1 MIDLTGV
8 TTLADVAR
16 RQAER
21 RPNALALKDGA
32 YETTYA
38 QLDAH
43 ASRIADRMIVEGLKP
58 GDRVAILSKNS
69 DFFYEIWF
77 GAMKARAALAGVN
90 FRLAPPEIAYIIDDS
105 DAKILF
111 VGEDFY
117 ALAEQALAQMKTRP
131 KLIALDGE
139 HEGYVWYE
147 TWRAQGAAIDPM
159 LRGGDDDVVLQLYT
173 SGTTGHPK
181 GVEISNANMV
191 ALLGLAHGVAGFN
204 YEADDN
210 VINAMPQFHVA
221 GTNIGIVAIASGAR
235 LHILRDLV
243 PAQIIAMIEREKIN
257 HAFFVPAVILMLM
270 QAPEMAT
277 ADLTSVRTVSYG
289 ASPIAEEL
297 LIRARDRFNCGFLQF
312 YGMTETCG
320 AGTHLP
326 PEAHDP
332 ARNKLRSCGIPWPG
346 VSVKVVD
353 AEGNE
358 CKPGEVGE
366 IVIKAP
372 IVMRGYW
379 KRPDATAEAVKDG
392 WMHTGD
398 AAYMDE
404 EGFFF
409 IYDRVKDMIV
419 SGGENIYPAEVEN
432 AIFSH
437 PDVADVAVIGV
448 PDDKWGE
455 SVKAIVITK
464 PGAAADPD
472 SIIAHTRER
481 LAGYKVPKTVDFV
494 DAIPRNA
501 SGKILRRELR
511 KPFWEGR
518 GRMVG

>member
-1 MIDLTGV
+1 MIDLNGV
-8 TTLADVAR
+8 AVLADVAR

-21 RPNALALKDGA
+21 RPNALATKDGQ

-38 QLDAH
+38 QLDAN
-43 ASRIADRMIVEGLKP
+43 SNRVADRLIVDGVRP
-58 GDRVAILSKNS
+58 GDRVAVLSKNS
-69 DFFYEIWF
+69 DFFFELWF
-77 GAMKARAALAGVN
+77 GANKARAALAGVN

-105 DAKILF
+105 EAKILF

-117 ALAEQALAQMKTRP
+117 DLAEKALSQAQSRP

-139 HEGYVWYE
+139 RPGYVWYE
-147 TWRAQGAAIDPM
+147 TWRAEGSALDPN
-159 LRGGDDDVVLQLYT
+159 LPATDDDVVLQLYT

-181 GVEISNANMV
+181 GVEVSNANMM
-191 ALLGLAHGVAGFN
+191 AFLGMAHGVAGFN
-204 YEADDN
+204 YNADEN

-221 GTNIGIVAIASGAR
+221 GTNIGIAAIASGAR
-235 LHILRDLV
+235 VHILRDLV
-243 PAQIIAMIEREKIN
+243 PAQILDMIAREKIN

-270 QAPEMAT
+270 QAPEMAG

-289 ASPIAEEL
+289 ASPIAEDL
-297 LIRARDRFNCGFLQF
+297 LVRARERFGCAFLQF

-320 AGTHLP
+320 AGTFLP

-332 ARNKLRSCGIPWPG
+332 AKNKLRSCGIPWPG
-346 VSVKVVD
+346 IDVKVVD
-353 AEGNE
+353 ASGNE
-358 CKPGEVGE
+358 CAPGEVGE

-372 IVMRGYW
+372 IVMKGYW
-379 KRPDATAEAVKDG
+379 KRPEATAEAVTDG

-398 AAYMDE
+398 AAYKDE
-404 EGFFF
+404 DGYFF

-432 AIFSH
+432 ALFSH
-437 PDVADVAVIGV
+437 PELADVAVIGV

-455 SVKAIVITK
+455 TVKAIVIAK
-464 PGAAADPD
+464 PGAAPSAE
-472 SIIAHTRER
+472 SVIAHARER
-481 LAGYKVPKTVDFV
+481 LAAYKCPKTVDFV

-511 KPFWEGR
+511 KPYWEGR

>member
-8 TTLADVAR
+8 AALADVAR

-21 RPNALALKDGA
+21 RPHALALKDGG

-43 ASRIADRMIVEGLKP
+43 SNRVADRMLVEGLKP
-58 GDRVAILSKNS
+58 GDRVAVLSKNC

-105 DAKILF
+105 EAKLLF

-117 ALAEQALAQMKTRP
+117 ALAEAALAQMKTRP

-139 HEGYVWYE
+139 RPGYVWYE
-147 TWRAQGAAIDPM
+147 SWRAQGSAIDPM
-159 LRGGDDDVVLQLYT
+159 LKGADDDVVLQLYT

-181 GVEISNANMV
+181 GVEISNANMIAV
-191 ALLGLAHGVAGFN
+191 LSLAHGVAGFN
-204 YEADDN
+204 YAADDN

-221 GTNIGIVAIASGAR
+221 GTNIGIVALASGAR
-235 LHILRDLV
+235 LHILRDLI

-270 QAPEMAT
+270 QAPEMAA
-277 ADLTSVRTVSYG
+277 ADLSSVRTVSYG
-289 ASPIAEEL
+289 ASPIAEDL
-297 LIRARDRFNCGFLQF
+297 LIRARDRFKCSFLQF

-346 VSVKVVD
+346 VDVKVVD
-353 AEGNE
+353 ANGNE
-358 CKPGEVGE
+358 CKTGEVGE

-372 IVMRGYW
+372 IVMKGYW

-398 AAYMDE
+398 AAYKDE
-404 EGFFF
+404 EGYFF

-455 SVKAIVITK
+455 SVKAIVILK

-511 KPFWEGR
+511 KPYWEGR